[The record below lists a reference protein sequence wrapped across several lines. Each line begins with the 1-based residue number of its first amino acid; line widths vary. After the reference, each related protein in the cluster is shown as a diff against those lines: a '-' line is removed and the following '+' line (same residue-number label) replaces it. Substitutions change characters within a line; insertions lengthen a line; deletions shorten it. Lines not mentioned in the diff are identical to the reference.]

1 MKRLFLILLLC
12 SSTALAQQG
21 TGGLKGRVAD
31 ENGGVIVG
39 ATVTATD
46 ANGTTKTATTNG
58 EGAFNLTG
66 LAPGKYTVR
75 IAAQGFGTF
84 ENSEAEIAAG
94 RAEQMDVTLK
104 VTIEQQKV
112 TVTPDSVGVNTDP
125 ENNVG
130 ALILRGPDLDSLPD
144 DPDDLAAA
152 LAALAG
158 PAAGPNGGQIY
169 IDGFSGG
176 RLPPLASIREIRI
189 NSNPFS
195 AEYDRPG
202 LGRIEIFTK
211 PGTDR
216 FRGQASFS
224 FNNQDLNARNPF
236 APTRAPY
243 LSRNYGGNI
252 SGPITKKKASFFL
265 DFEKRDVNDQA
276 VINATIL
283 DPNFNIVPFADTFAT
298 PTRRTTFSPRID
310 YQLNARNTLVG
321 RYEYEHSTAI
331 AGVGG
336 YSLDS
341 RAYNTFSTQ
350 QTVRLTETSILN
362 KKTVNETR
370 FQFNHQTRGDT
381 ADNSIPTVSVQDA
394 FTGGGSQ
401 IGKASNAQ
409 NRFEVTN
416 ITSLALGN
424 HAVKFGARARTVIID
439 DFAPSNFGGTWT
451 FSGTRNLANP
461 ESITSIEA
469 FQITEQG
476 LAEGSSGAQIRLSG
490 GGATQFSIA
499 TGNPKAIVHQFDF
512 GGFAQDDWKVRSNL
526 TLSYG
531 LRYENQSNISS
542 DLNFA
547 PRIGIAWA
555 PGPTPQHTT
564 IRAGFGIFYDRVSEG
579 LTLNAIRNDGTN
591 FQSYTVTNLAVL
603 NTYPVIPSIDVLQ
616 AFKTPVNIYSL
627 SPDIRAPYSMQGIVS
642 IEHALPHNLR
652 TSVTYSHTRT
662 LHMLRAR
669 ALNAPLPGTFIPNVP
684 GSGTRP
690 LGVNSFFEYDSTGIY
705 NQNLLIATLGGFIN
719 RKVSFNANYSFGKAM
734 SDTDG
739 SGTFAANPYD
749 FSDEYGRASG
759 DIRHRFTLQGTFRGP
774 WGLSFNPLLIMT
786 SGAPFNVTIGRDING
801 DLLFSDR
808 PAIATD
814 LSRSSVVFT
823 KYGNFDTNPLPGATI
838 IPRNYGQGPGSLI
851 ANLRISKTI
860 GFGGERRSTAQNGGQ
875 QNGQG
880 GNDRQ
885 RGGGGRGGFGG
896 GGFPRGGGGGGG
908 GGRAGGGG
916 GGRGGGGGGGFGGSD
931 TAKRYNL
938 TFGVNFQNIF
948 NHVNLRS
955 PVGNLSSS
963 NFGISTAS
971 AGNFGGFGG
980 RGSAGGGSPPFNRLI
995 EAQIRFS
1002 F

>member
-424 HAVKFGARARTVIID
+424 HAVKFGARARTVSID

-591 FQSYTVTNLAVL
+591 FQC
-603 NTYPVIPSIDVLQ
+603 SIH
-616 AFKTPVNIYSL
+616 
-627 SPDIRAPYSMQGIVS
+627 IRSFRQSM
-642 IEHALPHNLR
+642 
-652 TSVTYSHTRT
+652 YC
-662 LHMLRAR
+662 
-669 ALNAPLPGTFIPNVP
+669 
-684 GSGTRP
+684 
-690 LGVNSFFEYDSTGIY
+690 
-705 NQNLLIATLGGFIN
+705 
-719 RKVSFNANYSFGKAM
+719 
-734 SDTDG
+734 
-739 SGTFAANPYD
+739 
-749 FSDEYGRASG
+749 
-759 DIRHRFTLQGTFRGP
+759 
-774 WGLSFNPLLIMT
+774 
-786 SGAPFNVTIGRDING
+786 
-801 DLLFSDR
+801 
-808 PAIATD
+808 
-814 LSRSSVVFT
+814 
-823 KYGNFDTNPLPGATI
+823 
-838 IPRNYGQGPGSLI
+838 
-851 ANLRISKTI
+851 
-860 GFGGERRSTAQNGGQ
+860 RRS
-875 QNGQG
+875 
-880 GNDRQ
+880 R
-885 RGGGGRGGFGG
+885 
-896 GGFPRGGGGGGG
+896 
-908 GGRAGGGG
+908 
-916 GGRGGGGGGGFGGSD
+916 
-931 TAKRYNL
+931 
-938 TFGVNFQNIF
+938 
-948 NHVNLRS
+948 LR
-955 PVGNLSSS
+955 
-963 NFGISTAS
+963 
-971 AGNFGGFGG
+971 
-980 RGSAGGGSPPFNRLI
+980 
-995 EAQIRFS
+995 
-1002 F
+1002 